1 MIPRGANG
9 RDGEAAKAA
18 MTLGTQETAFA
29 RTAMRVSVA
38 ALVLS
43 IYAAFG
49 ADLSR
54 EYTECVN
61 SATTN
66 TQRGECSEH
75 EIDRQEK
82 SLTATWEEAYAAME
96 KMSAV
101 AAETLLDE
109 QRAWVKF
116 KDAACLFYESGAFGR
131 EGAGLQFGVCKAAI
145 IAQRVGVLKALMQ
158 DMKQ

>member
-1 MIPRGANG
+1 
-9 RDGEAAKAA
+9 
-18 MTLGTQETAFA
+18 MTLGTQEAAGLFA
-29 RTAMRVSVA
+29 RTVMRVSVV
-38 ALVLS
+38 ALVLSGS

-49 ADLSR
+49 ADLSK
-54 EYTECVN
+54 EYTECVD

-66 TQRGECSEH
+66 TQRGECYEH

-82 SLTATWEEAYAAME
+82 SLTEAWEEAYAAME

-116 KDAACLFYESGAFGR
+116 KDAACLFYESGAFGG
-131 EGAGLQFGVCKAAI
+131 EGARLQFGACKAAI
-145 IAQRVGVLKALMQ
+145 IAQRVGALKALMQ